1 MASTSQISNSMHS
14 NRRRNSVLL
23 MGFVLGGVS
32 LVVVPGVYFVCQDST
47 QRSELCQNLGE
58 KLTYLTQQTSGIT
71 SSAIGN
77 LFNLKSSKSSNTTSL
92 TKSGE
97 SNLSQ
102 NSGSG
107 INATAAP
114 KTGMMV
120 KHGVTASNVKLVDE
134 AVKLLLGQVE
144 ANPKD
149 PSLHNRLGLIYAELG
164 ELSQAENQFKQAIE
178 IARLGVSESKQA
190 VEANKNSGQFAL
202 ASEAMLK
209 GSQAELELSTAHSNL
224 ARVYEKLG
232 QQSKVVAQLEQ
243 LNKDVRINGSLAQS
257 LGLSAGKAASS
268 KNTVKSSVEI
278 VDGMAKAEALMQAH
292 MLPQAMAQWKQ
303 VLSID
308 PNIAEAH
315 EKLGKAALSSGNIFL
330 ATQELKQAAQLEPE
344 KAAVHASLG
353 ICYQCR
359 NKNQEAIDE
368 FNKALAIDP
377 KDALTAF
384 NLGNAF
390 AAIGQNSDARRLY
403 QQAIQL
409 KPEMAVA
416 HNNLATVLSMD
427 GQYDQAIEQFEHT
440 LSLAPNMASA
450 HYGLGLARFNK
461 HEYSNAAHEFRIA
474 LQINPNLIDAHTK
487 IEMCQR
493 MNGKQFGKQFGQQ
506 NSGNSLATNLSSSGS
521 RQSSSASASYNPD
534 SGSNYASGSRA
545 SSGRSRS
552 GSDSA
557 ASSTSSSGVNF
568 ENGRR
573 LSMIGVSGDQVPR
586 TRQRKQTMSSS
597 IDEAGNRNL
606 AQRLN

>member
-32 LVVVPGVYFVCQDST
+32 LVVVPGVYFVCQNSA
-47 QRSELCQNLGE
+47 QRSELCGNLGE
-58 KLTYLTQQTSGIT
+58 GLASLSHQTSNIST
-71 SSAIGN
+71 SAIGN
-77 LFNLKSSKSSNTTSL
+77 LFKMTATSKSSTNPE
-92 TKSGE
+92 KSGA
-97 SNLSQ
+97 SNITQ
-102 NSGSG
+102 N
-107 INATAAP
+107 TAPSSTVA
-114 KTGMMV
+114 KGEMV
-120 KHGVTASNVKLVDE
+120 RHGVTASNVKLVDE
-134 AVKLLLGQVE
+134 AVKLLLGQIE

-164 ELSQAENQFKQAIE
+164 ELSQAENQFKQAIA
-178 IARLGVSESKQA
+178 IARAGVSESKQA
-190 VEANKNSGQFAL
+190 VVANQAIGQLTL
-202 ASEAMLK
+202 ASESMLK

-243 LNKDVRINGSLAQS
+243 LNQDVRINGNLAQS
-257 LGLSAGKAASS
+257 LGLSAGKAATSR
-268 KNTVKSSVEI
+268 NTVKSSAEI

-303 VLSID
+303 VLAID
-308 PNIAEAH
+308 PSIAEAH

-330 ATQELKQAAQLEPE
+330 ATQELKQAAQLEPD
-344 KAAVHASLG
+344 KATVHASLG

-359 NKNQEAIDE
+359 NKNQEAIEE

-377 KDALTAF
+377 SDALTAF

-390 AAIGQNSDARRLY
+390 AAQGNNTDARRLF
-403 QQAIQL
+403 QQAIKL

-416 HNNLATVLSMD
+416 HNNLATVLSFE

-461 HEYSNAAHEFRIA
+461 HDYTNAAHEFRIA
-474 LQINPNLIDAHTK
+474 LQINPNLIDAHSK
-487 IEMCQR
+487 IELCQR
-493 MNGKQFGKQFGQQ
+493 LNGKQFGQQ
-506 NSGNSLATNLSSSGS
+506 NSDSNLAAGNSNPGLSNPSARPRSA
-521 RQSSSASASYNPD
+521 ASAAYNPD
-534 SGSNYASGSRA
+534 SGSNYTSGSRA
-545 SSGRSRS
+545 SSTS
-552 GSDSA
+552 G
-557 ASSTSSSGVNF
+557 SGVNI

-586 TRQRKQTMSSS
+586 PRQRKVTMSSS

>member
-1 MASTSQISNSMHS
+1 LASTSQISNSMHS

-32 LVVVPGVYFVCQDST
+32 LVVVPGVYFVCQDSA

-58 KLTYLTQQTSGIT
+58 KLTNLTQQTSNI
-71 SSAIGN
+71 SASAIGN
-77 LFNLKSSKSSNTTSL
+77 LFKTSSKSSNTTSL
-92 TKSGE
+92 AKSGAT
-97 SNLSQ
+97 NLGQDSS
-102 NSGSG
+102 SGTSSG
-107 INATAAP
+107 VSANGA
-114 KTGMMV
+114 KRDV
-120 KHGVTASNVKLVDE
+120 VRHGVTASNVKLVDE
-134 AVKLLLGQVE
+134 AVKLLLGQIE

-190 VEANKNSGQFAL
+190 LEANKASGQLAL
-202 ASEAMLK
+202 ASESMLK

-243 LNKDVRINGSLAQS
+243 LNQDVRINGSLAQS
-257 LGLSAGKAASS
+257 LGLSAGKAATS

-308 PNIAEAH
+308 PSIAEAH
-315 EKLGKAALSSGNIFL
+315 EKLGKAALASGNIFL

-359 NKNQEAIDE
+359 NKNKEAIDE

-390 AAIGQNSDARRLY
+390 AALGQNSDARRLY
-403 QQAIQL
+403 QQALQL

-416 HNNLATVLSMD
+416 HNNLATVLSID

-461 HEYSNAAHEFRIA
+461 HDYSNAAHEFRIA

-487 IEMCQR
+487 IELCKR
-493 MNGKQFGKQFGQQ
+493 LNGKEFGNQYGQQ
-506 NSGNSLATNLSSSGS
+506 NSDSSLSANLSHSGI
-521 RQSSSASASYNPD
+521 RQNSQASATYNPD
-534 SGSNYASGSRA
+534 SGSNYASGSRSSSA
-545 SSGRSRS
+545 SS
-552 GSDSA
+552 SA
-557 ASSTSSSGVNF
+557 VNF

-586 TRQRKQTMSSS
+586 PRQRKQTMSSS